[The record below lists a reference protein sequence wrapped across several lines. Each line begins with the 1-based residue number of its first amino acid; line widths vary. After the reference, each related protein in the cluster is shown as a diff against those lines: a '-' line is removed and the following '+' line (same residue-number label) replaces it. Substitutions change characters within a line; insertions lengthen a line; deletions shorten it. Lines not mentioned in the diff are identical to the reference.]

1 MKDNNLGIY
10 IHIPFCERKCRYCD
24 FLSFNADEPI
34 KESYVE
40 ALLREIKENPHTT
53 RTVDTIF
60 FGGGTPSVLPARLI
74 ARILDELRKSFNVRE
89 DAEITVECNPGTVDD
104 EKLKI
109 YKSARV
115 NRISFGLQSA
125 DDAELEMLGRI
136 HNFEDFKESFLA
148 AKEAGFENINVD
160 IMMALP
166 GQLRE
171 TLFYTIEE
179 VTALGPK
186 HISMYS
192 LILEEGT
199 PLKESLP
206 NLPPLPSED
215 KEREMYKEAT
225 KLLKSKGYGRYEIS
239 NYSKPGFESRHN
251 IRYWQLDEYLGFGI
265 GAASFTEGKRFSN
278 TESIEDYIK
287 TDDFEKIK
295 RDVTILSKEDLMGE
309 FMFLGLRM
317 MRGVSGKDFYE
328 RFGEDMK
335 EVFADAVKAHLQ
347 DGTLKVTEEGF
358 SLTERGIDV
367 SNYVM
372 ADFV

>member
-347 DGTLKVTEEGF
+347 DGTLKATEEGF

>member
-171 TLFYTIEE
+171 TLFNTIEE
-179 VTALGPK
+179 VTALSPK

-192 LILEEGT
+192 LILEDGT

-239 NYSKPGFESRHN
+239 NFSKPGFESRHN

-317 MRGVSGKDFYE
+317 MRGLSGTDFYE
-328 RFGEDMK
+328 RFGKD
-335 EVFADAVKAHLQ
+335 
-347 DGTLKVTEEGF
+347 LK
-358 SLTERGIDV
+358 
-367 SNYVM
+367 
-372 ADFV
+372 